1 MRDDSNFLGMF
12 NRQTETRTVAAGTL
26 LFAKGDPGHEMF
38 IVKSGQLQV
47 FDGNIVFETLGPGGI
62 VGEMALVDQSPRSL
76 TAKAMT
82 DCEVIPVDE
91 KRFLWMVEQTP
102 FFAVRMLKVMAARL
116 RKTNDLVKAIQE

>member
-1 MRDDSNFLGMF
+1 MRDDTNFLGMF
-12 NRQTETRTVAAGTL
+12 NRETKTRTVPAGTL

-38 IVKSGQLQV
+38 IVKSGQMQV

-76 TAKAMT
+76 AVKAMT

-116 RKTNDLVKAIQE
+116 RKTNDLVKAIQD